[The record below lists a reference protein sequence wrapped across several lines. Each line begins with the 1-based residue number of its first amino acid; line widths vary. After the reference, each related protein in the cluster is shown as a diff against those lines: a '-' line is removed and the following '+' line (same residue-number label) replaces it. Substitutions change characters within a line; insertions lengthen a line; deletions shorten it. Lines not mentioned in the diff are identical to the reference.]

1 MFSSTIS
8 PASVCRL
15 ALLTLLATAAVLPAQ
30 APPAPPPEPE
40 ESPIP
45 TGPPPKYEI
54 EADPEAVREAAEEAA
69 REEEAGETP
78 QAIERLQARTV
89 GDPASPAIL
98 SIERLAA
105 GARPEISRQGD
116 LVAYDRQG
124 EGAFR
129 ALYTSRLDGS
139 YDRCL
144 TCSLPELAEQHAM
157 APTWHPRGELLVA
170 VGQGSAKR
178 LGHSEAELASP
189 ARGLHSELWA
199 VATDGRFAWQLTRS
213 GSQGRAV
220 GDPSFS
226 HEGGLLA
233 WSERQESAPG
243 PWGKWV
249 VQVGELKLSAGVP
262 RLGKV
267 ETYEVSPF
275 GRYVHVAGFTPD
287 DRGLLLVVDRDNGS
301 RAIGRYD
308 LAAKR
313 FELLGSENEDIPVIA
328 ELPQSEASLWVTD
341 GEVWLASPSG
351 RGRERLTTFGEPA
364 SRYFLGQ
371 ADIRDLA
378 AGPDGKTL
386 VIDLFVAKD
395 GRASQQSLYL
405 VRFDLARLG
414 RRAR

>member
-8 PASVCRL
+8 RALVLPL
-15 ALLTLLATAAVLPAQ
+15 ALLTLLASAAALAAQ
-30 APPAPPPEPE
+30 APPVEPPEPQ

-45 TGPPPKYEI
+45 AGPPPKYEI
-54 EADPEAVREAAEEAA
+54 EADPEALRQAAEEAA
-69 REEEAGETP
+69 REAAAGETP

-116 LVAYDRQG
+116 LVAYDRPG
-124 EGAFR
+124 EGRFR

-139 YDRCL
+139 QERCL
-144 TCSLPELAEQHAM
+144 TCSLPELQKVSAM
-157 APTWHPRGELLVA
+157 APTWHPRGELLVV
-170 VGQGSAKR
+170 VGQGSAER
-178 LGHSEAELASP
+178 LGLGEAELAGP

-199 VATDGRFAWQLTRS
+199 VSSDGRFGWQLTRS

-233 WSERQESAPG
+233 WSERESSEPG
-243 PWGKWV
+243 PLGKWV
-249 VQVGELKLSAGVP
+249 VQVGELKLSGGVP

-267 ETYEVSPF
+267 DTFDVSPF

-287 DRGLLLVVDRDNGS
+287 DRGLLLVASRADGS

-308 LAAKR
+308 LATQK
-313 FELLGSENEDIPVIA
+313 FELLGGENDDVALVA
-328 ELPQSEASLWVTD
+328 ELPQSQWSLWITG

-351 RGRERLTTFGEPA
+351 RGRERLTTFNEAA
-364 SRYFLGQ
+364 SRYYLGR
-371 ADIRDLA
+371 ADLRELA

-386 VIDLFVAKD
+386 VVDLFAARD
-395 GRASQQSLYL
+395 GRPPAQGLYL

-414 RRAR
+414 RAR